1 MKRFYIARLSHL
13 DSPPRAASSGTAPRV
28 PRWMERRAKAFP
40 GRRKARPPA
49 CPLSRQSVPRMAG
62 VGGGSPSRSV
72 LPHVPSPAGSVLPYS
87 GREAPFFPEIL
98 SNSWPDGSW
107 LSCLQCV
114 SCPGPAGLRDARPP
128 HSLSPE
134 QALRPWR
141 KWTRSAPQQSGP
153 APVRTA
159 LSADL
164 GQESRQKT
172 HRGVTSLGEPVR
184 ASVHHFTVCEDAFSP
199 ERYFHS
205 LSCLPPSVLITNRM
219 KNRQTPPNKAK
230 PPPV

>member
-1 MKRFYIARLSHL
+1 MTLPFRQPTPSSVFWHGSPRSQVDGEAGEGLSR
-13 DSPPRAASSGTAPRV
+13 PEEGTATGLPTLQTV
-28 PRWMERRAKAFP
+28 
-40 GRRKARPPA
+40 GPA
-49 CPLSRQSVPRMAG
+49 NGGC
-62 VGGGSPSRSV
+62 GGGSPSRSV